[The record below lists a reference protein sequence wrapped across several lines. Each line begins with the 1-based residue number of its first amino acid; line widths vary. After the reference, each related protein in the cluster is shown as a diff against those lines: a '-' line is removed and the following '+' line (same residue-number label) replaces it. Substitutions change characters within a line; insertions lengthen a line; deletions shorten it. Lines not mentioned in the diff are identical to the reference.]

1 MFIGQARR
9 RFREWFAGA
18 RSTSASRKR
27 RSRRSHWGSPRALR
41 VESLE
46 QRELLSVA
54 ASALDWKDF
63 QFTSTGLVT
72 GKLTVPYDA
81 GPPYGT
87 VNLPVSVYHD
97 NQYDGAAFDG
107 TIAYTSNTAGTI
119 GKVGS
124 SITGED
130 AWKINLPA
138 YYNPPPPGTWD
149 LKGGSVISIAD
160 AGGKLTGSV
169 DLTTVDDEKYFKT
182 SDGLDLGGDYTVNGS
197 FSTSTLALT
206 ATFSIDKWDLNTGEH
221 LLWGSF
227 TYKGTMTPTN
237 PDPFDINLVQ
247 QTGDVQQSELVQELE
262 PVPQLSWGAANSV
275 EFDVNIDGPVHTA
288 KSETT
293 PFTAIQVFWAKGPN
307 LSDRI
312 SKSPLTLDTAK
323 GSAYKSGIP
332 LYWNQASGHYTITD
346 FLPAKIPSNATN
358 LLFVA
363 KFTDSQGKLQEKVL
377 GTLALPTLSIDDP
390 HVDEPV
396 GATPNDAHFTVTLT
410 TPPGFTVDPQNTVTV
425 QYKILPGTATPNK
438 DYTKIPNGTLTFS
451 SNSSGLTQE
460 QSITVPVLGDSLYD
474 PNETFKAVLSKPSNA
489 KILDGEGVCTIDD
502 NLQFLPR
509 LSVNNIGV
517 WEPVAN
523 KTFTV
528 TFDVN
533 LLDHTNN
540 NLLYKSPENITFDFT
555 TLDGTATA
563 PGDYSATSGQLTI
576 LKNQTH
582 SHISVKVVGDSVPED
597 LKTFYVKLLSNVTAS
612 GTVLPYLQQQGKC
625 DITDRTSK
633 ARSGAAA
640 GGVASR
646 QVAGGAALAAYFDQ
660 LGQKKDDEAVDL
672 TPAIV

>member
-9 RFREWFAGA
+9 RFREWFAGV
-18 RSTSASRKR
+18 RSTSALRKR
-27 RSRRSHWGSPRALR
+27 PSGRSHWGGPRALR

-312 SKSPLTLDTAK
+312 SKSPLTLDTAR
-323 GSAYKSGIP
+323 GSPYKSGIP
-332 LYWNQASGHYTITD
+332 LYWNQASGHYTISN
-346 FLPAKIPSNATN
+346 FLPSKIPANATN

-363 KFTDSQGKLQEKVL
+363 KFDGQEEVL
-377 GTLALPTLSIDDP
+377 GTLALPTVSISDTT
-390 HVDEPV
+390 VNEPAL
-396 GATPNDAHFTVTLT
+396 GTTGNAQFTVTLNTPAGFTQVYPVTAAWKT
-410 TPPGFTVDPQNTVTV
+410 TPASA
-425 QYKILPGTATPNK
+425 GTATPGL
-438 DYTKIPNGTLTFS
+438 DYTTKTGTVTF
-451 SNSSGLTQE
+451 GLNETTKT
-460 QSITVPVLGDSLYD
+460 IAVPVKGDNLYD
-474 PNETFKAVLSKPSNA
+474 PNETFKVTLSKPKNA
-489 KILDGEGVCTIDD
+489 GISDSVGVCTIVDS
-502 NLQFLPR
+502 FLP
-509 LSVNNIGV
+509 LVSINDLQTLEPPAGKKATVKFTVSLLNPATGLPYTTMVPVSVNYATRDGIAIAGTDYVSASGV
-517 WEPVAN
+517 LTVAA
-523 KTFTV
+523 KKSSASLSITVLGDSTAETQLETFFV
-528 TFDVN
+528 D
-533 LLDHTNN
+533 L
-540 NLLYKSPENITFDFT
+540 
-555 TLDGTATA
+555 
-563 PGDYSATSGQLTI
+563 SGAVAGSTPLTI
-576 LKNQTH
+576 QKTPGKGEIRDRSLPAG
-582 SHISVKVVGDSVPED
+582 KV
-597 LKTFYVKLLSNVTAS
+597 
-612 GTVLPYLQQQGKC
+612 
-625 DITDRTSK
+625 
-633 ARSGAAA
+633 
-640 GGVASR
+640 
-646 QVAGGAALAAYFDQ
+646 AALAAYFDQ
-660 LGQKKDDEAVDL
+660 LGQKKNNEAIAL
-672 TPAIV
+672 APAIL